1 MNDFQKRF
9 KDMVSVLIVNE
20 ENLSET
26 LIDSTIDQ
34 LRGLPMFASLTD
46 EDIDCV
52 RAEIK
57 SEFSIKLD
65 KGVLLLCN

>member
-9 KDMVSVLIVNE
+9 KDMISVLIVNE

-34 LRGLPMFASLTD
+34 LRGLPMFTTLTD
-46 EDIDCV
+46 KEVDSV
-52 RAEIK
+52 
-57 SEFSIKLD
+57 
-65 KGVLLLCN
+65 